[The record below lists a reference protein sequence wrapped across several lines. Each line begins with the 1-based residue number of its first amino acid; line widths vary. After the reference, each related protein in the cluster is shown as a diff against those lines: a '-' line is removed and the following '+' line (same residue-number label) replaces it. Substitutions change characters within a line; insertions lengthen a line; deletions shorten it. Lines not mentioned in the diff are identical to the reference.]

1 MNAACCDFEDC
12 ILAEDHANG
21 FTDLHVRDVDHKSVT
36 IAFSLEG
43 HVKSAAWVPN
53 ISEFTFDPDSITD
66 DLNELDELIAGLTE
80 ARVAIAEWLTV

>member
-1 MNAACCDFEDC
+1 M
-12 ILAEDHANG
+12 
-21 FTDLHVRDVDHKSVT
+21 T